1 MGLMLLFMFL
11 TITVTEGVKDWRKS
25 PHQMYIPTCKLHPK
39 MSSYMMPGEE
49 LFSFN
54 KVEQNL
60 TRNQGVWSIR
70 ECHVPKIRDT
80 SLVEVHHKRALA
92 REDVLHQ
99 HADSGGPRVGCVLQ
113 DQPSII
119 GYNGFLQD
127 VDITQAGPRARC
139 VRRAQQG
146 TKDYDGV
153 PQHVAII
160 RAAILDP
167 G

>member
-1 MGLMLLFMFL
+1 M
-11 TITVTEGVKDWRKS
+11 
-25 PHQMYIPTCKLHPK
+25 
-39 MSSYMMPGEE
+39 
-49 LFSFN
+49 
-54 KVEQNL
+54 
-60 TRNQGVWSIR
+60 
-70 ECHVPKIRDT
+70 
-80 SLVEVHHKRALA
+80 
-92 REDVLHQ
+92 
-99 HADSGGPRVGCVLQ
+99 
-113 DQPSII
+113 
-119 GYNGFLQD
+119 QD